1 MNYENLWEEIMK
13 SARSDPEFQ
22 WTQNKV
28 QNAEKDYLEV
38 CKFLTTEQKMVIED
52 YIAACEQMGDH
63 LAIAAYHLGKRCK

>member
-13 SARSDPEFQ
+13 SAMKDPEFQ

-38 CKFLTTEQKMVIED
+38 CKSLTPEQKLVIED

-63 LAIAAYHLGKRCK
+63 LASADYHLGKRCK